1 MNRLA
6 LFTVALLIV
15 VAIGS
20 ESGKSGSLTKSM
32 NSMCVCVPARA
43 KVLLKSA
50 MAKTQMAK
58 TQSHSTA
65 QASSNAVLSQ

>member
-43 KVLLKSA
+43 GLMMKSA
-50 MAKTQMAK
+50 IARTQ
-58 TQSHSTA
+58 A
-65 QASSNAVLSQ
+65 QARSAQLFAHRATVTQ